1 MAGFLFQTMSFLL
14 NHVLDRIIFEFL
26 LNLWF
31 FFYVVHMEASI
42 RLQNELQS
50 FQKQKCFGFYAKPNP
65 NNIFQWKCQF
75 YHKGYF
81 FSLSMIFTK
90 DYPLSPP
97 RIKFDEKVFHP
108 NVFSDNSIC
117 LDIISS
123 KWSPSL
129 TIKDILNGLKQLLDF
144 PNPNSPANTAAAS
157 LYSSDL
163 VKYEEK
169 VKSFNDKYHTQYK
182 LANFRKIKK

>member
-1 MAGFLFQTMSFLL
+1 MALLLSQVLERIVFIRPLLSLFSF
-14 NHVLDRIIFEFL
+14 
-26 LNLWF
+26 
-31 FFYVVHMEASI
+31 YAAHMEASI
-42 RLQNELQS
+42 RLQNELRT
-50 FQKQKCFGFYAKPNP
+50 FQTQKCFGCYAKPSP
-65 NNIFQWKCQF
+65 SNIFQWKCQF

-81 FSLSMIFTK
+81 FSLSMSFTK

-97 RIKFDEKVFHP
+97 KIKFDEKIFHP
-108 NVFSDNSIC
+108 NIFSDNSIC

-129 TIKDILNGLKQLLDF
+129 TIKDILNSLKQLLDF
-144 PNPNSPANTAAAS
+144 PNPNSPANSTAAC

-163 VKYEEK
+163 VEYEEK

-182 LANFRKIKK
+182 LASFRKNRRQKH